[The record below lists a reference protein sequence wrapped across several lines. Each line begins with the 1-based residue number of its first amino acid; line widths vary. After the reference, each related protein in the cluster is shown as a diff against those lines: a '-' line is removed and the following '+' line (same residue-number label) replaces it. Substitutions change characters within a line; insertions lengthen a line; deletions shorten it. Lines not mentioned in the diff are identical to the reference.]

1 MILWVAIIIA
11 ITCEM
16 RLLTPL
22 LVSLIVPFLLPPVT
36 GSPFLLVTVGLT
48 HVSEFS
54 FYLGTEVQ

>member
-1 MILWVAIIIA
+1 MFALDFLVAPPLSNA
-11 ITCEM
+11 RRGCEM

-54 FYLGTEVQ
+54 I

>member
-1 MILWVAIIIA
+1 MFALDFLVAPPLSNA
-11 ITCEM
+11 RGCCEM
-16 RLLTPL
+16 SLLTPL

-54 FYLGTEVQ
+54 I